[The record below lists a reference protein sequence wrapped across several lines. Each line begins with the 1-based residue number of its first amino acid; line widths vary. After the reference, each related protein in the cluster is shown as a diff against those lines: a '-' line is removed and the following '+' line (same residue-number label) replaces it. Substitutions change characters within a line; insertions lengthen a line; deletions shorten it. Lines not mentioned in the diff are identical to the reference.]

1 MSYRA
6 VIEENVKQAR
16 KAGKLIWNIDVYV
29 RGLPRYQKRHYGTRT
44 EIARL
49 EAKIH
54 KKMLAKVG
62 QVSGA
67 QKDLTFNE
75 LADWYI
81 EYVRPLEKSLKT
93 TVSRIKKINRFLE
106 ATAQTKKKLSEFH
119 TRLPVC
125 FHTQWQAD

>member
-6 VIEENVKQAR
+6 VLEENVKQGR

-67 QKDLTFNE
+67 QNDLTFNE

-93 TVSRIKKINRFLE
+93 TVSRIKKINRF
-106 ATAQTKKKLSEFH
+106 
-119 TRLPVC
+119 
-125 FHTQWQAD
+125 